1 MNYDDPEYE
10 PKPASS
16 PTDHCCGSFEKVE
29 VMRIRLEKGES
40 LYHPDDNW
48 VKIAMTQY
56 EIAKMNNLGLKII
69 KSHLKRRGGN
79 STNYE
84 S

>member
-10 PKPASS
+10 PKPASL
-16 PTDHCCGSFEKVE
+16 PTEYRCGSFEKVE

-48 VKIAMTQY
+48 TKIELTQY
-56 EIAKMNNLGLKII
+56 EIMKMNRLTLKVI
-69 KSHLKRRGGN
+69 KGHLRRRGNN
-79 STNYE
+79 SSYD